1 VDAELYARLREEV
14 RVLVTLRNEAVERVE
29 AGDEAAVPWLMAV
42 GQLIIDRDREL
53 SALWPDP

>member
-1 VDAELYARLREEV
+1 M
-14 RVLVTLRNEAVERVE
+14 LVTLRNEAVERVE